1 MNWIRLLVPQ
11 KSSFEATGVRLSTD
25 GPVYAARTV
34 SKPAV
39 QVSKRIFLLEVGVN
53 LYQTDLNGPAPA
65 CGGSPVWVVAYVL
78 SPDRV
83 PLAAW
88 SSVRTSAF
96 AKSSFG
102 GGGGSDGF

>member
-1 MNWIRLLVPQ
+1 MRLLVPQ
-11 KSSFEATGVRLSTD
+11 KSSFDATGVRLSTE

-39 QVSKRIFLLEVGVN
+39 QVSKRILRVEAGVN

-88 SSVRTSAF
+88 SSVSTSAF
-96 AKSSFG
+96 AKSSFP
-102 GGGGSDGF
+102 GGSGSEGFS

>member
-1 MNWIRLLVPQ
+1 M
-11 KSSFEATGVRLSTD
+11 
-25 GPVYAARTV
+25 YAARTV

-39 QVSKRIFLLEVGVN
+39 QVSKRILRVEAGVN

-65 CGGSPVWVVAYVL
+65 CGGSPVCAVAYVL
-78 SPDRV
+78 SPGRV

-96 AKSSFG
+96 AKSSFA
-102 GGGGSDGF
+102 GGGGSDEFS